1 MPPSRPVRR
10 PWRAVARLVAG
21 LLLAAGC
28 AAPGPPGPPSPPPY
42 AEVEVSVRN
51 GDVVL
56 AGTLTLPPGP
66 GPHPGVVLITGR
78 GPHDR
83 AERGPHRPF
92 HLLADTLARA
102 GAAVLRTD
110 DRGTG
115 RSTGSLAAAS
125 YDDLAGDALA
135 GAALLRA
142 RPEVDPARVGLL
154 GHSEGG
160 YLAPLAA
167 AQENAAQAEEVA
179 FVVTLAGPAVPGA
192 DVLVEQARRIR
203 GLPGVGDDP
212 EGYAAFVESFTAR
225 LRSGDRDGAR
235 TLAARVV
242 AAVDPARPPE
252 QQRADVD
259 ALMERDRFLLH
270 DPAPALRALR
280 VPVLALFG
288 GVDRQVAPEQNEG
301 PMRTLLAADPD
312 ATVRTLPG
320 LNHQFQP
327 SATGD
332 PAEYA
337 TIPTTIAPEVLDV
350 LTTWMD
356 ERFG

>member
-1 MPPSRPVRR
+1 MPPSRAVRR
-10 PWRAVARLVAG
+10 PGRAAARLVAG
-21 LLLAAGC
+21 LVLAAGC
-28 AAPGPPGPPSPPPY
+28 AAPVPPAEPPPPY
-42 AEVEVSVRN
+42 AEVEVSVPR

-102 GAAVLRTD
+102 GTAVLRTD

-115 RSTGSLAAAS
+115 RSTGSLATAT

-135 GAALLRA
+135 GVALLRA

-167 AQENAAQAEEVA
+167 TRGRGAA

-192 DVLVEQARRIR
+192 DVLVEQSRRIR
-203 GLPGVGDDP
+203 GLPGAGDDP
-212 EGYAAFVESFTAR
+212 DGYAAFVESFTAR
-225 LRSGDRDGAR
+225 LRAGDRDGAR
-235 TLAARVV
+235 ALAARVV
-242 AAVDPARPPE
+242 AAVDPARPPDR
-252 QQRADVD
+252 QRADVD

-301 PMRTLLAADPD
+301 PMRALLAADPD

>member
-1 MPPSRPVRR
+1 MLPFRPIRR
-10 PWRAVARLVAG
+10 VTAGLVAG

-28 AAPGPPGPPSPPPY
+28 AAPAPAAVAPPPY
-42 AEVEVSVRN
+42 AEVEVSVRH

-102 GAAVLRTD
+102 GAVVLRTD

-115 RSTGSLAAAS
+115 RSTGSLATAS

-167 AQENAAQAEEVA
+167 AGAEEVA

-235 TLAARVV
+235 ALATRAV

-301 PMRTLLAADPD
+301 PMRALLAADPD

>member
-1 MPPSRPVRR
+1 VRH
-10 PWRAVARLVAG
+10 
-21 LLLAAGC
+21 
-28 AAPGPPGPPSPPPY
+28 
-42 AEVEVSVRN
+42 

-92 HLLADTLARA
+92 HLLADTFARA
-102 GAAVLRTD
+102 GTAVLRTD

-115 RSTGSLAAAS
+115 RSTGSLATAT

-135 GAALLRA
+135 GVALLRA

-167 AQENAAQAEEVA
+167 AGGGAADGVA
-179 FVVTLAGPAVPGA
+179 FVV
-192 DVLVEQARRIR
+192 
-203 GLPGVGDDP
+203 
-212 EGYAAFVESFTAR
+212 
-225 LRSGDRDGAR
+225 
-235 TLAARVV
+235 
-242 AAVDPARPPE
+242 RPCP
-252 QQRADVD
+252 
-259 ALMERDRFLLH
+259 ERDRFLLH
-270 DPAPALRALR
+270 DPAPALRALP

-301 PMRTLLAADPD
+301 PMRALLAADPD

-320 LNHQFQP
+320 LDHRFRP

-332 PAEYA
+332 PAECA
-337 TIPTTIAPEVLDV
+337 TIPPEVLDV

>member
-1 MPPSRPVRR
+1 MPSSRPVRR
-10 PWRAVARLVAG
+10 PWRAAARLVAG
-21 LLLAAGC
+21 LPLAAGC
-28 AAPGPPGPPSPPPY
+28 AAPGPPDAPEPPSPPPY
-42 AEVEVSVRN
+42 AEVELSVRY

-92 HLLADTLARA
+92 HLLADTFARA
-102 GAAVLRTD
+102 GTAVLRTD

-115 RSTGSLAAAS
+115 RSTGSLATAT

-135 GAALLRA
+135 GVALLRA

-167 AQENAAQAEEVA
+167 AQEQGVA
-179 FVVTLAGPAVPGA
+179 FVATLAGPAVPGA
-192 DVLVEQARRIR
+192 HVLVEQSRRIR
-203 GLPGVGDDP
+203 GLPGAGDDP
-212 EGYAAFVESFTAR
+212 DGYAAFVESFTAR
-225 LRSGDRDGAR
+225 LRAGDRDGAR
-235 TLAARVV
+235 ALAARVV
-242 AAVDPARPPE
+242 AAADPARPPE
-252 QQRADVD
+252 RQRSDVD

-301 PMRTLLAADPD
+301 PMRALLAADPD